1 MEKGCQSVQ
10 VGHFLNFGVRGIP
23 FCNSRHA
30 LANCADK
37 RLAAILFA
45 EFGKAARSAN
55 QAGVVRSGDLAPVS
69 SLVADRLASVWSES
83 HLSIAA
89 YAPPNEAV
97 DPVER
102 ETKRLPLRE
111 KGIQER
117 TYEMLGGISEM
128 LHIQFEVS

>member
-1 MEKGCQSVQ
+1 
-10 VGHFLNFGVRGIP
+10 
-23 FCNSRHA
+23 
-30 LANCADK
+30 
-37 RLAAILFA
+37 
-45 EFGKAARSAN
+45 
-55 QAGVVRSGDLAPVS
+55 
-69 SLVADRLASVWSES
+69 
-83 HLSIAA
+83 
-89 YAPPNEAV
+89 V